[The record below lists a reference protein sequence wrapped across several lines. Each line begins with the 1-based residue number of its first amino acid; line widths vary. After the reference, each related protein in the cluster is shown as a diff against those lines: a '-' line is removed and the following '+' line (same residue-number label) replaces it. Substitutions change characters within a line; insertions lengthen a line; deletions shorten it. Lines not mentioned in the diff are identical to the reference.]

1 MNYSQFFFP
10 VSPWSRCLLQMV
22 TTFEGSP
29 SFFTRAT
36 VLQLRFAVVVVCVAV
51 VVVVVIVV
59 VVVVVNCW
67 RSGAGS
73 WYVSEFRI
81 VVLS

>member
-1 MNYSQFFFP
+1 MKAALHS
-10 VSPWSRCLLQMV
+10 SREQ
-22 TTFEGSP
+22 
-29 SFFTRAT
+29 
-36 VLQLRFAVVVVCVAV
+36 QLRFAVVVVCVAV

-59 VVVVVNCW
+59 VVVVVVNCW
-67 RSGAGS
+67 RSGAES

>member
-1 MNYSQFFFP
+1 MKAALHS
-10 VSPWSRCLLQMV
+10 SREQ
-22 TTFEGSP
+22 
-29 SFFTRAT
+29 
-36 VLQLRFAVVVVCVAV
+36 QLRFAVVVVCVAV
-51 VVVVVIVV
+51 VVVVVIV

>member
-1 MNYSQFFFP
+1 
-10 VSPWSRCLLQMV
+10 MV

-59 VVVVVNCW
+59 VVVVVVVVVNCW